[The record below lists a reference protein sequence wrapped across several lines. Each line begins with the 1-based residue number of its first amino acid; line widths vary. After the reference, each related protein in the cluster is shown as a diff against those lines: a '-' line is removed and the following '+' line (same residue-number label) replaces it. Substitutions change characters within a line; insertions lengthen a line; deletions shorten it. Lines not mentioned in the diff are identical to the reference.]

1 MKERLHDSQHL
12 ADSMVAAAR
21 LVDKSPAQGAR
32 RCRIIPGRSGGGAGR
47 RPHDPKD
54 RAGALMTG
62 RRLDDVEMDALAG
75 DALQR
80 PILGTAAAI
89 DDAQN
94 AQFPIAIRAS
104 RSNGVGQVFEGRLSH
119 ELQSALPIRLA
130 FRMMGMNARIDVA
143 SVSSYCRRLLRTA
156 LSVFSRGLVDILDRL
171 QIRRTMT
178 TACGTGR
185 YDSWRRPRPYL
196 HPTMQSRPRP
206 RETKHH

>member
-32 RCRIIPGRSGGGAGR
+32 RCRIIPGRSGGA
-47 RPHDPKD
+47 
-54 RAGALMTG
+54 ATTTLMTG